1 MTRARRMTSP
11 GFFTLDAVSLASLA
25 RLRLLLSLVP
35 IYTRNI
41 PSIHN
46 MQASASR
53 QALLAARPAA
63 RRSLPRPQAY
73 RRAYATVQ
81 EVSHSSPSNSSTI
94 YPADSESLRSQS
106 QMPAQAG
113 TAGSHMASG
122 LLGGGVV
129 LAAL

>member
-1 MTRARRMTSP
+1 
-11 GFFTLDAVSLASLA
+11 
-25 RLRLLLSLVP
+25 
-35 IYTRNI
+35 
-41 PSIHN
+41 

-81 EVSHSSPSNSSTI
+81 EVSHSGLSSSI
-94 YPADSESLRSQS
+94 IVFSADSTWPDEQS

-113 TAGSHMASG
+113 TAGSHMVSG